1 MGSNGSSSLPFSSLS
16 IIAKILQVE
25 RILLN
30 DFIHGRDS
38 ISISVQRVP
47 LFPRQRNT
55 VSKGTKGTGRGEIT
69 YILITIPPWS
79 RRLRRERKE
88 GGAWDKERQA
98 GFVKDRRKEDGREMG
113 GGGKNAAVLNLHRL
127 LYARDATK
135 DPVFEF
141 RVVQRGI
148 TYFLRPRWK
157 RRIIKSEL
165 WMRAFRKANTPC
177 YISHLAI

>member
-1 MGSNGSSSLPFSSLS
+1 ML
-16 IIAKILQVE
+16 KI
-25 RILLN
+25 
-30 DFIHGRDS
+30 DG
-38 ISISVQRVP
+38 
-47 LFPRQRNT
+47 
-55 VSKGTKGTGRGEIT
+55 KKTGEKWGGE
-69 YILITIPPWS
+69 
-79 RRLRRERKE
+79 
-88 GGAWDKERQA
+88 
-98 GFVKDRRKEDGREMG
+98 
-113 GGGKNAAVLNLHRL
+113 GKNAAVLNLHRL